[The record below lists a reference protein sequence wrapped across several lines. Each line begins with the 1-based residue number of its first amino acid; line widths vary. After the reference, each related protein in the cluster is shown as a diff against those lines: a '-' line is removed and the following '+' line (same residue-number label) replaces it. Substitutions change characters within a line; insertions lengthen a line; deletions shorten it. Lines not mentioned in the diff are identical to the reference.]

1 MTTVHPLFINT
12 AQFPPSNADKFENL
26 PPSKSLKIEYIY
38 GSSRKGCNGRFLH
51 LNDDGDLVYPAAAC
65 GVVLDVEQNTQQIF
79 SEHDDDLLVLAKQ

>member
-26 PPSKSLKIEYIY
+26 PPSKSLKIEYVY

-51 LNDDGDLVYPAAAC
+51 LNDDGDLVYPAAC